1 MRRYMKEKQ
10 IPNYNENS
18 CIFPQ
23 NGTKMYNFHKKSL
36 FMTSVLHETTCF
48 CPLTPVIHLY
58 ENLFLCIKNVCRLQL
73 LLPVVWKYAK
83 PQQDIIRF
91 VDKVQFQSNGFLS
104 WKIKIKMNLIL
115 RITSIELRFMFYL
128 LLFAKYFR

>member
-1 MRRYMKEKQ
+1 MHTKGVKETQ
-10 IPNYNENS
+10 IPIIKKTFVYFFE
-18 CIFPQ
+18 IAQ
-23 NGTKMYNFHKKSL
+23 NFYLFFFLVQKSL
-36 FMTSVLHETTCF
+36 LMTSVLCETTCF

-73 LLPVVWKYAK
+73 LLPVVWIYAK

-104 WKIKIKMNLIL
+104 
-115 RITSIELRFMFYL
+115 
-128 LLFAKYFR
+128 